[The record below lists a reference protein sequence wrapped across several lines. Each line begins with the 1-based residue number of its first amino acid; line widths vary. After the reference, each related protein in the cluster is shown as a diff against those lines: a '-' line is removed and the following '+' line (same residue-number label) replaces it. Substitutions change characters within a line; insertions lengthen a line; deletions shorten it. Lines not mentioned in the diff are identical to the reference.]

1 MGFGQG
7 ALEGLVSVMTSE
19 FWNNRPVFLTGHTG
33 FKGTWMSLWLQQMG
47 ADLTGYALAPDTEPS
62 MFDVVQADQGMNSI
76 IADVRDLETLKAAM
90 HQAQPEV
97 VIHMAAQPLVRD
109 SYVIPVETFDTN
121 VMGTVNVLEA
131 CRGCPSVRSVV
142 VVTTDK
148 CYENREWVW
157 GYREDE
163 PMGGHDPY
171 SASKGCTELVAAA
184 YRKSFFNHGE
194 DMHPAQ
200 LATARA
206 GNVIGGGDWAK
217 DRLIPDIVRA
227 FSENEKVI
235 IRSPNAVRPWQ
246 HVLEP
251 VSAYLM
257 LAEKLY
263 NEGDPF
269 AEAWNIGPV
278 TTDAKPVSWIMER
291 MVDTWGDGAAWQLD
305 QGAQPHEAQALNLD
319 ISKAQKYLGWQ
330 PTLDLA
336 QAIDWLVGWYRAYY
350 GKQQDMRELTLSQ
363 IGAFMKGPQAQAD

>member
-1 MGFGQG
+1 MAG
-7 ALEGLVSVMTSE
+7 MMNTE
-19 FWNNRPVFLTGHTG
+19 FWNKRPVFLTGHTG

-47 ADLTGYALAPDTEPS
+47 AELTGYALAPDTTPS
-62 MFDVVQADQGMNSI
+62 MFEVVEADQGMNSI
-76 IADVRDLETLKAAM
+76 IGDVRDLEAVKAAM
-90 HQAQPEV
+90 QAAEPEV

-109 SYVIPVETFDTN
+109 SYNIPVETFDTN

-131 CRGCPSVRSVV
+131 CRSCPSVRSVV

-171 SASKGCTELVAAA
+171 SASKGCTELVSAA
-184 YRKSFFNHGE
+184 YRKSFFATGQG
-194 DMHPAQ
+194 MHPAQ

-206 GNVIGGGDWAK
+206 GNVIGGGDWAR

-227 FSENEKVI
+227 FSQSDNVI

-251 VSAYLM
+251 VGAYLL

-263 NEGDPF
+263 NDGEPF
-269 AEAWNIGPV
+269 AQAWNIGPV
-278 TTDAKPVSWIMER
+278 SSDAQPVSWIMQR
-291 MVDTWGDGAAWQLD
+291 MVDAWGDGAAWQLD
-305 QGAQPHEAQALNLD
+305 NSTQPHEAQALNLD

-330 PTLDLA
+330 PTLSLA
-336 QAIDWLVGWYRAYY
+336 QAIDWLVQWYRAYY
-350 GKQQDMRELTLSQ
+350 EKQQDMRELTLKQ
-363 IGAFMKGPQAQAD
+363 ISKFMQG

>member
-1 MGFGQG
+1 MNR
-7 ALEGLVSVMTSE
+7 A
-19 FWNNRPVFLTGHTG
+19 FWNNRSVFLTGHTG
-33 FKGTWMSLWLQQMG
+33 FKGSWMSLWLQQLG
-47 ADLTGYALAPDTEPS
+47 AKLTGYALAPDTTPS
-62 MFDVVQADQGMNSI
+62 MFEVVKAEQGMTSVIN
-76 IADVRDLETLKAAM
+76 DVRDLSAVKTAMQAAE
-90 HQAQPEV
+90 PEV

-109 SYVIPVETFDTN
+109 SYNIPVETFDTN

-131 CRGCPSVRSVV
+131 CRSCPSVRSVV

-171 SASKGCTELVAAA
+171 SASKGCTELAAAA
-184 YRKSFFNHGE
+184 YRKSFFAKG
-194 DMHPAQ
+194 DGMHPAM

-227 FSENEKVI
+227 FSKEEKVI

-251 VSAYLM
+251 VSAYLL

-263 NEGDPF
+263 NEGEAY
-269 AEAWNIGPV
+269 AEAWNIGPE
-278 TTDAKPVSWIMER
+278 TTDAQPVSWIMQR
-291 MVDTWGDGAAWQLD
+291 MVDTWGEGALWELD
-305 QGAQPHEAQALNLD
+305 KGAQPHEAQSLNLD
-319 ISKAQKYLGWQ
+319 ISKAQKYLGWH
-330 PTLDLA
+330 PTLSLP
-336 QAIDWLVGWYRAYY
+336 QAIDWLVSWYRSYY
-350 GKQQDMRELTLSQ
+350 GKAQNMRELTVSQ
-363 IGAFMKGPQAQAD
+363 IESFMQGASS

>member
-1 MGFGQG
+1 MAG
-7 ALEGLVSVMTSE
+7 MMNTE
-19 FWNNRPVFLTGHTG
+19 FWNNRSVFLTGHTG
-33 FKGTWMSLWLQQMG
+33 FKGTWMSLWLQQMD
-47 ADLTGYALAPDTEPS
+47 ADLTGYALAPDTAPS
-62 MFDVVQADQGMNSI
+62 MFEVVQADQGMNSI
-76 IADVRDLETLKAAM
+76 IGDVRDLETVKAAM
-90 HQAQPEV
+90 QAAKPEV

-109 SYVIPVETFDTN
+109 SYKYPVETFDTN

-131 CRGCPSVRSVV
+131 CRSCPSVRSIVI
-142 VVTTDK
+142 VTTDK
-148 CYENREWVW
+148 CYENREWVK

-171 SASKGCTELVAAA
+171 SASKGCTELVSAA
-184 YRKSFFNHGE
+184 YRKSFFAQGE
-194 DMHPAQ
+194 GMHAAQ

-251 VSAYLM
+251 VSAYLL

-263 NEGDPF
+263 NEGQQY

-278 TTDAKPVSWIMER
+278 STDAHPVSWIIQWMI
-291 MVDTWGDGAAWQLD
+291 DSWGGGAAWKID
-305 QGAQPHEAQALNLD
+305 KGAQPHEAQALNLD
-319 ISKAQKYLGWQ
+319 ISKAQEYLSWQ
-330 PTLDLA
+330 PTLSLR
-336 QAIDWLVGWYRAYY
+336 QALDWLVTWYRAYY
-350 GKQQDMRELTLSQ
+350 GRQQDMRELTLSQ
-363 IGAFMKGPQAQAD
+363 INAFMQGPAPQTD

>member
-1 MGFGQG
+1 MNK
-7 ALEGLVSVMTSE
+7 A
-19 FWNNRPVFLTGHTG
+19 FWNNRSVFLTGHTG

-47 ADLTGYALAPDTEPS
+47 AKLTGYALAPDTTPS
-62 MFDVVQADQGMNSI
+62 MFEVVQADQGMNSI
-76 IADVRDLETLKAAM
+76 INDVRDLASVQDAMQAAE
-90 HQAQPEV
+90 PEV

-109 SYVIPVETFDTN
+109 SYIYPVETFDTN

-131 CRGCPSVRSVV
+131 CRNCPTVRSVV

-171 SASKGCTELVAAA
+171 SASKGCTELAAAA
-184 YRKSFFNHGE
+184 YRKSFFAQADG
-194 DMHPAQ
+194 MHPAL

-227 FSENEKVI
+227 FSDSEKVI

-251 VSAYLM
+251 VSAYLL

-263 NEGDPF
+263 SDGERY
-269 AEAWNIGPV
+269 AEAWNIGPLN
-278 TTDAKPVSWIMER
+278 TDAQPVSWIMER
-291 MVDTWGDGAAWQLD
+291 MIDCWGDGAAWELD
-305 QGAQPHEAQALNLD
+305 KGAQPHEAQALNLD
-319 ISKAQKYLGWQ
+319 ISKAQKYLGWD
-330 PTLDLA
+330 PTLSLS
-336 QAIDWLVGWYRAYY
+336 QAIDWLVTWYRAYY
-350 GKQQDMRELTLSQ
+350 GKQKDMRELTLSQ
-363 IGAFMKGPQAQAD
+363 IEAFMQGSAEAGTA